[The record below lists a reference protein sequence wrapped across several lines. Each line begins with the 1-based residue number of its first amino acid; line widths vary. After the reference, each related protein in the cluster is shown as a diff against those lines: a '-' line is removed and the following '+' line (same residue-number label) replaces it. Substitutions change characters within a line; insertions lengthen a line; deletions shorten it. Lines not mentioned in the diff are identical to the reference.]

1 MKNIGKM
8 MKQAQEMQGKMA
20 DMQAILEKAECSGQS
35 GGGLVSVTLNGKGNM
50 KSLKID
56 PSIFNSDDSEVVED
70 LIVAAFNE
78 AKRKVEE
85 YSQTEM
91 AKITG
96 GLQLPEG
103 LNLPF

>member
-1 MKNIGKM
+1 MKNLGKM
-8 MKQAQEMQGKMA
+8 MKQAQEMQAKMTG
-20 DMQAILEKAECSGQS
+20 MQEALEKVESTGQS
-35 GGGLVSVTLNGKGNM
+35 GGGMVTVTLNGKGNM
-50 KSLKID
+50 KKLKID
-56 PSIFNSDDSEVVED
+56 PSLFNSDDAEVVED

-85 YSQTEM
+85 HSQSEM

-103 LNLPF
+103 FNLPF

>member
-20 DMQAILEKAECSGQS
+20 HMQETLEKAECTGQS

-50 KSLKID
+50 KSLNID
-56 PSIFNSDDSEVVED
+56 PTIFSGDDAEMVED

-85 YSQTEM
+85 YSQGEM

-103 LNLPF
+103 FNLPF

>member
-1 MKNIGKM
+1 MKNLSKM
-8 MKQAQEMQGKMA
+8 MKQAQEMQGKMS
-20 DMQAILEKAECSGQS
+20 DMQATLEKAECTGQS

-50 KSLKID
+50 KTLKID
-56 PSIFNSDDSEVVED
+56 PSIFNGDDAEMVED

-85 YSQTEM
+85 NSQNEM

-96 GLQLPEG
+96 GMQMPEG
-103 LNLPF
+103 FNLPF

>member
-1 MKNIGKM
+1 MKNLGKM
-8 MKQAQEMQGKMA
+8 MKQAQEMQSKMA
-20 DMQAILEKAECSGQS
+20 DMQAELEKAECSGKS

-50 KSLKID
+50 RGLKID
-56 PSIFNSDDSEVVED
+56 PFIFNGDDAEMVED
-70 LIVAAFNE
+70 LIIAAFNE

-85 YSQTEM
+85 HSQAEM

-96 GLQLPEG
+96 GMQLPDG

>member
-1 MKNIGKM
+1 MKNLGKM
-8 MKQAQEMQGKMA
+8 MQQAQEMQSKMA
-20 DMQAILEKAECSGQS
+20 DMQATLEKTECTGQS

-50 KSLKID
+50 KALKID
-56 PSIFNSDDSEVVED
+56 PSIFSSDDAEMVED

-85 YSQTEM
+85 YSQSEM

-96 GLQLPEG
+96 GMQLPEG
-103 LNLPF
+103 FSLPF

>member
-1 MKNIGKM
+1 MKNLGKM

-20 DMQAILEKAECSGQS
+20 EMQAALEKAECSGQS

-50 KSLKID
+50 KGLKID
-56 PSIFNSDDSEVVED
+56 PAIFNGDDAEMVED

-85 YSQTEM
+85 HSQAEM

-96 GLQLPEG
+96 GMQLPEG
-103 LNLPF
+103 FNLPF

>member
-1 MKNIGKM
+1 MKNLGKM

-20 DMQAILEKAECSGQS
+20 EMQAALEKAECSGQS

-50 KSLKID
+50 KGLKID
-56 PSIFNSDDSEVVED
+56 PTIFSGDDAEMVED

-85 YSQTEM
+85 YSQAEM

-96 GLQLPEG
+96 GMQLPEG

>member
-1 MKNIGKM
+1 MKNLGKM
-8 MKQAQEMQGKMA
+8 MKQAQEMQSKMA
-20 DMQAILEKAECSGQS
+20 DMQATLEQAECTGQS

-50 KSLKID
+50 KTLKID
-56 PSIFNSDDSEVVED
+56 PSLFNSDDAEVVED
-70 LIVAAFNE
+70 LIIAAFNE
-78 AKRKVEE
+78 SKRKVED

-103 LNLPF
+103 FNLPF